1 MTSDLI
7 SKIDAIELAA
17 KQVVEGYLAGR
28 HRSPRFGFAV
38 EFAQHREYAPG
49 DDIKHL
55 DWKVFG
61 RTERYHLKQYEQET
75 NLVAWLIVDA
85 SASMKY
91 GSTGRSKYD
100 AAAALATGLSH
111 LIVRQTDAVGFARV
125 GARVESFL
133 KPSATMSQTKDVAR
147 QLAAGPT
154 DASGSASVILAE
166 LAGRLGRRGIVFLI
180 SDLLDDVPDLLNAIR
195 RLRFQKNE
203 VIVLHVMDPAELE
216 FPFRHPTEFRGLEHG
231 EKLPTDPLS
240 IRESYLKGLRE
251 HLAAIEAG
259 CRSEETDYVRFRT
272 DEDLGATLAAYLRRR
287 AA

>member
-85 SASMKY
+85 SGSMRY
-91 GSTGRSKYD
+91 GSTGRTKYD
-100 AAAALATGLSH
+100 AAAALAAGLSH

-125 GARVESFL
+125 GAAVESLL
-133 KPSATMSQTKDVAR
+133 KPSAAASQTKDVAR

-154 DASGSASVILAE
+154 DSAGSAMGVVAE

-180 SDLLDDVPDLLNAIR
+180 SDLLDNVPDLLNAIR
-195 RLRFQKNE
+195 RLRFQKHE
-203 VIVLHVMDPAELE
+203 VVVLHVVDPAELE
-216 FPFRHPTEFRGLEHG
+216 FPFRHPTEFRGLETG
-231 EKLPTDPLS
+231 GKLPTDPLS
-240 IRESYLKGLRE
+240 IRDSYLKGLNE
-251 HLAAIEAG
+251 HLTAIEAG
-259 CRSEETDYVRFRT
+259 CRESESDYVRVRT

-287 AA
+287 AG